1 MVLRV
6 LLLLACGLASP
17 AQDFA
22 QSLWKAAAPIYQK
35 TIRHPFLTGLT
46 DGTLPK
52 ERFKFYMLQDALYLR
67 AYSRALSVLAAKA
80 PNPEWAA
87 FLNKG
92 ALECLEV
99 EVALHGTWFTKEEL
113 RTAEMAPT
121 NAAYTNHLL
130 AVIHQGGFA
139 EGMAAVLP
147 CYWIYWE
154 VGKELKKTGSKDAA
168 YQKWIDQYSGDAYGA
183 SVQKAIAIMNEAAR
197 GANADLLRRHYVLS
211 SRYEYLFWD
220 HAWRLEAWQP

>member
-1 MVLRV
+1 MVVRA
-6 LLLLACGLASP
+6 LLILVALALP

-22 QSLWKAAAPIYQK
+22 SSLWKAAEPIYQK
-35 TIRHPFLTGLT
+35 TLRHPFLTGMT
-46 DGTLPK
+46 DGSLPK

-80 PNPEWAA
+80 PNAEWAV
-87 FLNKG
+87 FLNQG
-92 ALECLEV
+92 AIECLEV
-99 EVALHGTWFTKEEL
+99 EVALHGTWFTKEEFA
-113 RTAEMAPT
+113 RAEMAPV

-130 AVIHQGGFA
+130 AVIHQGSFA

-154 VGKELKKTGSKDAA
+154 VGKELKKKGSKDAA
-168 YQKWIDQYSGDAYGA
+168 YQKWIDQYAGDGYGA
-183 SVQKAIAIMNEAAR
+183 SVKKAIAILNEAAK
-197 GANADLLRRHYVLS
+197 GEKAELLRQHYVRS

-220 HAWRLEAWQP
+220 HAWRLERWEP